1 MPPVRPPLRRHAFL
15 AVALVATGGLAGA
28 LSTDVAAAERAICYD
43 CPPEW
48 ADWAAMN
55 AAVAERLGIEM
66 PLDNKN
72 SGQTL
77 AQLIA
82 ERDAPVA
89 DIAYYGVTTDIK
101 AANEGVVEPYTPP
114 GFEDL
119 PDGLKDPEGHWW
131 TTHRGTLGLFVDV
144 AALGDAPV
152 PACFENLLKPEY
164 EGLVGYLDP
173 SSAFVGYAG
182 VVAVNRALG
191 GDLGNFDPATGASPR
206 RSP

>member
-1 MPPVRPPLRRHAFL
+1 
-15 AVALVATGGLAGA
+15 
-28 LSTDVAAAERAICYD
+28 
-43 CPPEW
+43 
-48 ADWAAMN
+48 MN

-89 DIAYYGVTTDIK
+89 DIAYYGVTTGIK

-152 PACFENLLKPEY
+152 PACFEDLLKPEY

-182 VVAVNRALG
+182 AVAVNRALG